1 MITHCNET
9 ISGLDTI
16 RAFGKETWFM
26 SEMINRIDN
35 HTKVFLIISS
45 SNRWLGIALVSCMKL
60 ILESSKFII
69 VWLSVFLTVLRI
81 TILGLLGWSNSL
93 CCYNGSFNNNYVFLF
108 GHFVSHGRSS
118 H

>member
-16 RAFGKETWFM
+16 RAFGKQNWFM

-45 SNRWLGIALVSCMKL
+45 SNRWLGIALVSGEHDRE
-60 ILESSKFII
+60 IHFYYYSSSSSPPRARHPA
-69 VWLSVFLTVLRI
+69 VRDLRI
-81 TILGLLGWSNSL
+81 
-93 CCYNGSFNNNYVFLF
+93 
-108 GHFVSHGRSS
+108 
-118 H
+118 

>member
-16 RAFGKETWFM
+16 RAFGKQTWFM

-45 SNRWLGIALVSCMKL
+45 SNRWLGIALVS
-60 ILESSKFII
+60 
-69 VWLSVFLTVLRI
+69 T
-81 TILGLLGWSNSL
+81 
-93 CCYNGSFNNNYVFLF
+93 
-108 GHFVSHGRSS
+108 
-118 H
+118 

>member
-45 SNRWLGIALVSCMKL
+45 SNRWLGIALVSTFIQSLKL
-60 ILESSKFII
+60 YAGLIYII
-69 VWLSVFLTVLRI
+69 IIYSMISGFK
-81 TILGLLGWSNSL
+81 
-93 CCYNGSFNNNYVFLF
+93 
-108 GHFVSHGRSS
+108 
-118 H
+118 

>member
-45 SNRWLGIALVSCMKL
+45 SNRWLGIALVSTLYSKL
-60 ILESSKFII
+60 E
-69 VWLSVFLTVLRI
+69 T
-81 TILGLLGWSNSL
+81 L
-93 CCYNGSFNNNYVFLF
+93 CRTYLHTFNLVYNIWA
-108 GHFVSHGRSS
+108 
-118 H
+118 

>member
-16 RAFGKETWFM
+16 RAFGKQNWFM

-45 SNRWLGIALVSCMKL
+45 SNRWLGIALVSGEHDRE
-60 ILESSKFII
+60 IHFYYYSSSPPRARHPA
-69 VWLSVFLTVLRI
+69 VRDLRI
-81 TILGLLGWSNSL
+81 
-93 CCYNGSFNNNYVFLF
+93 
-108 GHFVSHGRSS
+108 
-118 H
+118 

>member
-16 RAFGKETWFM
+16 RAFGKQNWFM

-45 SNRWLGIALVSCMKL
+45 SNRWLGIALVS
-60 ILESSKFII
+60 
-69 VWLSVFLTVLRI
+69 FLYISTKI
-81 TILGLLGWSNSL
+81 
-93 CCYNGSFNNNYVFLF
+93 
-108 GHFVSHGRSS
+108 
-118 H
+118 